1 MCPTLQHVQAIPFLS
16 GNMMSSEPIILG
28 WFQHVSTRRST
39 IWSTA
44 FHPIVIWFPRSL
56 ASGTSPSLCEPA
68 RLSDA
73 AADLFFDPYLLPWK
87 NSRNQYPPGNSGT
100 WQWKMRP
107 WKYWWSRNSIYMV
120 GTCSNILEKVK
131 ILLPSSTSGG
141 YTYRLYPK
149 TSWAINDATR
159 PSNCIAEMCVPE
171 APKTEDLSR
180 WPAAI
185 VLITFCTAY
194 SLEGT
199 KTAAAPGIFLSQVSG
214 VTWNPTSS
222 SIFLLTCQIILK
234 TWLVDQ
240 LLKASRLHSQCL
252 DAVPITNFPIRKSQ
266 KKGTLIVPEERDFFI
281 FFPVLYKNFSPS
293 SVGNPRV
300 QKSISISSLAQVPG
314 PAASHLRHLAASILP
329 LGPDG
334 VGPGP

>member
-120 GTCSNILEKVK
+120 GTCRNILEKVK

-149 TSWAINDATR
+149 TSLATKCNDTIKLHCR
-159 PSNCIAEMCVPE
+159 DVCSWS
-171 APKTEDLSR
+171 TEDRRSVKMTR
-180 WPAAI
+180 S
-185 VLITFCTAY
+185 Y
-194 SLEGT
+194 RSDH
-199 KTAAAPGIFLSQVSG
+199 FLHRILFG
-214 VTWNPTSS
+214 RNENSS
-222 SIFLLTCQIILK
+222 S
-234 TWLVDQ
+234 
-240 LLKASRLHSQCL
+240 A
-252 DAVPITNFPIRKSQ
+252 
-266 KKGTLIVPEERDFFI
+266 GDFFE
-281 FFPVLYKNFSPS
+281 PS
-293 SVGNPRV
+293 IWG
-300 QKSISISSLAQVPG
+300 
-314 PAASHLRHLAASILP
+314 HLEP
-329 LGPDG
+329 YQ
-334 VGPGP
+334 